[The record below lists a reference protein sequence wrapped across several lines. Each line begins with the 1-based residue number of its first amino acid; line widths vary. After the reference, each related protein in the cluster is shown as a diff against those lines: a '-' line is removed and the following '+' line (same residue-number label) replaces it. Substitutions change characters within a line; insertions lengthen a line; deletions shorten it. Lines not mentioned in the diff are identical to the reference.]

1 MPYQSRH
8 TAIGRRRERVSLQ
21 TRTSTADGIGGQ
33 TVSWSTVLTTW
44 AGVTPL
50 DGRDQ
55 EAIEGGQVTV
65 SQNYHLDLRYR
76 HTTKPSPPMRV
87 LWRGKTLEI
96 RTVVDDEPMR
106 RRIIVQAAE
115 VQDSNAA
122 A

>member
-8 TAIGRRRERVSLQ
+8 TPIAHRRDRVQIQQRS
-21 TRTSTADGIGGQ
+21 STADGIGGQ
-33 TVSWSTVLTTW
+33 TVSWSTIATPW
-44 AGVTPL
+44 AAVTPL

-55 EAIEGGQVTV
+55 EAVEGGQVTV
-65 SQNYHLDLRYR
+65 TQNYHVDMRYR
-76 HTTKPSPPMRV
+76 IGARPDPTKRLV
-87 LWRGKTLEI
+87 WRGKTLEI
-96 RTVVDDEPMR
+96 RTVVDDNTLQ